1 MPLSVYCSGSII
13 KGTSDEKKLCWSDT
27 ERSEVSKGAAP
38 HDVIYLNPDDP
49 ITDPGNTLGQFG
61 RDMYQVMVATAIV
74 VDARERRG
82 LGIGVEMAA
91 AATFGTPVIV
101 VAPRNSKYRSD
112 KIEYRGAIV
121 NDYVHPHVG
130 ALASAV
136 VDDFVAAGEAVAQL
150 SHDKRQANQEQM
162 PNWLDRAINE
172 YVKNVLPGDAPMVE
186 ALQCLGRSN
195 YADPR

>member
-1 MPLSVYCSGSII
+1 MPLSVYCSGSIM
-13 KGTSDEKKLCWSDT
+13 KGASDEKKLCWSDA
-27 ERSEVSKGAAP
+27 ERSHVSKGASP

-61 RDMYQVMVATAIV
+61 RDMYQVMVATAII

-112 KIEYRGAIV
+112 RLEYRGAIV
-121 NDYVHPHVG
+121 HDYVHPHVG
-130 ALASAV
+130 ALANAV
-136 VDDFVAAGEAVAQL
+136 VDDFVAAGETLAQL
-150 SHDKRQANQEQM
+150 LHDKRQKDKEHM
-162 PNWLDRAINE
+162 PSWLDRAINE
-172 YVKNVLPGDAPMVE
+172 YVNNVLPGDAPMVK
-186 ALQCLGRSN
+186 ALQHLGKS
-195 YADPR
+195 